1 MWSTASTAAR
11 VARNNHVCLH
21 RVGKLLPVII
31 YRSFFPNLSGVMSQ
45 GNRRSHRERRVVPYS
60 PEQFFDVVADVD
72 NYKKFV
78 PFCVDSRVVKVI
90 NDDTM
95 EAEMSVGF
103 KLFTEKYTSRVA
115 TRRPNEVAVKAV
127 HSRLFSSLDST
138 WRFRPTGN
146 PNTTLIDFSVE
157 FEVKNLL
164 AAQAMDVFFEE
175 VALQQVKA
183 FERRCRHLYG
193 TSPTATRKRA
203 VEEAA
208 AQAAGVSGPCG
219 GFLFPVKD
227 ALAVETH
234 VNVVRDAC
242 LRHATPSSSS
252 SGGGSGDGVRSG
264 QEQEQETK
272 EQRGAAEEG
281 RVLTVAQF
289 QAACADLAGDEEFG
303 EFKKLA
309 ENDGLSSAVFSSL
322 QYLMR
327 RRLSRGLTSLGG
339 TAGDEAKACLAV
351 ETKGVPEGAML
362 EFAISVYMMVQASAE
377 DRALYIFS
385 ILDTNGNKQLD
396 RQELQ
401 AALLLYMKSLA
412 RIIPTVVAHE
422 LKDMGKLVD
431 KDIDINSD
439 QVKEEI
445 VSVVD
450 ELMHEVT
457 ADIPRAVDQI
467 FEELGI
473 LDAGCISEDEWE
485 GAWQN
490 FPELLDMMSLRG
502 LGKTAHWAVIVLD
515 HVVAN
520 NHNRP
525 HQREREPRD

>member
-1 MWSTASTAAR
+1 MWSTAPLAAR
-11 VARNNHVCLH
+11 TARKHGLY
-21 RVGKLLPVII
+21 RVGRLLPTII
-31 YRSFFPNLSGVMSQ
+31 FRSFFPDLRAMTNGS
-45 GNRRSHRERRVVPYS
+45 RRKHREKRVVPYS
-60 PEQFFDVVADVD
+60 PEQFFEVVADVD
-72 NYKKFV
+72 SYKEFV

-90 NDDTM
+90 DKATM

-103 KLFTEKYTSRVA
+103 KLFTEKYTSRVVM
-115 TRRPNEVAVKAV
+115 RRPKEVAVKAV

-138 WRFRPTGN
+138 WRFRPGST

-164 AAQAMDVFFEE
+164 AAQAMDVFFDE

-183 FERRCRHLYG
+183 FERRCRYLYG
-193 TSPTATRKRA
+193 ASPTAKRKRA
-203 VEEAA
+203 AEEAA
-208 AQAAGVSGPCG
+208 AQAAGVKNPCG

-242 LRHATPSSSS
+242 LRHAGRRVTHGEGRGN
-252 SGGGSGDGVRSG
+252 GGGDADVDGSEDG
-264 QEQEQETK
+264 
-272 EQRGAAEEG
+272 G
-281 RVLTVAQF
+281 LTPEQF
-289 QAACADLAGDEEFG
+289 QAACEDLAKNDDFA

-309 ENDGLSSAVFSSL
+309 ENEGLASAVFSSL
-322 QYLMR
+322 KYLMR
-327 RRLSRGLTSLGG
+327 RRLSRGLTSLRGA
-339 TAGDEAKACLAV
+339 AGEEAKACLAV
-351 ETKGVPEGAML
+351 NTNGVPEGAML
-362 EFAISVYMMVQASAE
+362 EFAISVYMMVQASSE

-396 RQELQ
+396 RTELQ
-401 AALLLYMKSLA
+401 AALLLYMRSLA
-412 RIIPTVVAHE
+412 RVIPTVVSHE
-422 LKDMGKLVD
+422 LRDMGRLVD
-431 KDIDINSD
+431 VDSDSD

-467 FEELGI
+467 FEELGVI
-473 LDAGCISEDEWE
+473 EAGCISEDEWE

-502 LGKTAHWAVIVLD
+502 LGKTAHWAAIVLD
-515 HVVAN
+515 QVVAN
-520 NHNRP
+520 
-525 HQREREPRD
+525 QSREGRGDGPGPSPGGKGALPP

>member
-1 MWSTASTAAR
+1 MPS
-11 VARNNHVCLH
+11 
-21 RVGKLLPVII
+21 
-31 YRSFFPNLSGVMSQ
+31 
-45 GNRRSHRERRVVPYS
+45 GNRRTHRERRLVPYT

-72 NYKKFV
+72 SYKKFV

-90 NDDTM
+90 DEGSM

-103 KLFTEKYTSRVA
+103 KLFTEKYTSRVVM
-115 TRRPNEVAVKAV
+115 RRPKEVAVKAV

-138 WRFRPTGN
+138 WSFRPGN
-146 PNTTLIDFSVE
+146 APNTTLIDFSVE

-164 AAQAMDVFFEE
+164 AAQAMDVFFDE

-193 TSPTATRKRA
+193 ASPAAKRKRA
-203 VEEAA
+203 AEEAA
-208 AQAAGVSGPCG
+208 AQAAGVSNPCG

-242 LRHATPSSSS
+242 LRHTGRGSGEGQE
-252 SGGGSGDGVRSG
+252 GGGGGDDGDYDRDVQDQG
-264 QEQEQETK
+264 
-272 EQRGAAEEG
+272 
-281 RVLTVAQF
+281 LTVDQF
-289 QAACADLAGDEEFG
+289 QAACADLAKEEDFG

-309 ENDGLSSAVFSSL
+309 DNEGLSSAVYSSL
-322 QYLMR
+322 KYLMR
-327 RRLSRGLTSLGG
+327 RRLSRGLTSLRGK
-339 TAGDEAKACLAV
+339 AGEEAKACLAV
-351 ETKGVPEGAML
+351 KTNGVPEGAML
-362 EFAISVYMMVQASAE
+362 EFAISVYMMVQASPE

-396 RQELQ
+396 RKELQ

-412 RIIPTVVAHE
+412 RVIPTVVAHE

-431 KDIDINSD
+431 IDSG
-439 QVKEEI
+439 QVQEEI

-467 FEELGI
+467 FEELGVI
-473 LDAGCISEDEWE
+473 EAGCISEDEWE
-485 GAWQN
+485 GAWEN

-515 HVVAN
+515 QVVAN
-520 NHNRP
+520 
-525 HQREREPRD
+525 QREAQGVGEREDREGGDGGKQSPGGDILPP